1 VIAELVAE
9 AMLGPVTLEYNWL
22 IITEDTHIFQ
32 NWTRLKSVTKEVF
45 SDIQSRPPTR
55 GFEGVEIAR

>member
-1 VIAELVAE
+1 
-9 AMLGPVTLEYNWL
+9 MLGPVTLEYNWL

-32 NWTRLKSVTKEVF
+32 NWTRLKSVTKEVL
-45 SDIQSRPPTR
+45 SYIQSRPPTR